1 MASNGKVLAVAAEA
15 LFLSNLLILPF
26 LSFLI
31 LLMLHY
37 RYSRFAPAL
46 ATNHLRQSVG
56 ASVWA
61 GVLLLPIPLL
71 TLTITGTE
79 SPMGWTV
86 SILYFVVCHA
96 ALVLA
101 GALGLA
107 RAMAGKP
114 YRYPLIGGA

>member
-1 MASNGKVLAVAAEA
+1 MANNGKALAVAAEA
-15 LFLSNLLILPF
+15 LYLCNLLLLPLLAF
-26 LSFLI
+26 LL

-37 RYSRFAPAL
+37 RYSRSGNEL
-46 ATNHLRQSVG
+46 ATMHLRQTVG

-71 TLTITGTE
+71 TLAISGTD

>member
-1 MASNGKVLAVAAEA
+1 MANNGKALAVTAEA
-15 LFLSNLLILPF
+15 LYLCNLLLMPLLAF
-26 LSFLI
+26 L
-31 LLMLHY
+31 LLLLLDF
-37 RYSRFAPAL
+37 RFSHEGGDL
-46 ATNHLRQSVG
+46 AMIHLRQTVR
-56 ASVWA
+56 ASIWA
-61 GVLLLPIPLL
+61 GMLLLPIPLL
-71 TLTITGTE
+71 TLSITGTD

-96 ALVLA
+96 ALVLS